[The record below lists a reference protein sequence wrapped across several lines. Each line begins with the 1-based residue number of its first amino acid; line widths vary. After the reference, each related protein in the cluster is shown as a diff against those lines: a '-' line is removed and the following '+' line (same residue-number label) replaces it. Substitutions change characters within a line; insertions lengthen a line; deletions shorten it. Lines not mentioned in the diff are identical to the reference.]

1 MKISKEEAIA
11 LFGSRTALADALGIT
26 IQAVGQW
33 DDDAIPEKQAMKIRY
48 VLKPEAF
55 EGETAA

>member
-1 MKISKEEAIA
+1 MKISKDEAIA
-11 LFGSRTALADALGIT
+11 LFGSRRELADALGIS

-33 DDDAIPEKQAMKIRY
+33 DDDEIPEKQAMKIRY

-55 EGETAA
+55 EDTAA